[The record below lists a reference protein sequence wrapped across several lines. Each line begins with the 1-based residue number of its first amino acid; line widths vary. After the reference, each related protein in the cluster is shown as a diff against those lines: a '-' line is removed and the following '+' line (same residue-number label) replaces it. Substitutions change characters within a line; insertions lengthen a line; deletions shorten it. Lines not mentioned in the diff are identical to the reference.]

1 MRNRRTFTIERSAV
15 ARCAPEVVMAKI
27 GRPATWPDW
36 QSEITEAHGPDVI
49 AAGDVVR
56 GRAEMMGFNVDGQSV
71 TEAIDGSSLS
81 QDVVVG
87 VGMRILYTVTETPEG
102 SKVTHRL
109 VSELPAGTLG
119 VLLSFFLRRR
129 LQKMQR
135 TLLEELVAQ
144 AEASSG

>member
-1 MRNRRTFTIERSAV
+1 
-15 ARCAPEVVMAKI
+15 
-27 GRPATWPDW
+27 
-36 QSEITEAHGPDVI
+36 
-49 AAGDVVR
+49 
-56 GRAEMMGFNVDGQSV
+56 
-71 TEAIDGSSLS
+71 
-81 QDVVVG
+81 
-87 VGMRILYTVTETPEG
+87 MRILYTVTETPEG